1 MDLDLNIDDAG
12 RFVARLTSEDTTA
25 IVTSS
30 SLPAAE
36 DLLAAVADARDTG
49 FGECVWE
56 EQGGDYRWMFR
67 ISDGRLIVV
76 ALWSTGTLTG
86 WEHVF
91 RGECD
96 AEWFEGRVHAGL
108 AAHGLSG

>member
-1 MDLDLNIDDAG
+1 MEHLHHLDDAG
-12 RFVARLTSEDTTA
+12 RFVARLSDQDTTA

-30 SLPAAE
+30 SLPAADE
-36 DLLAAVADARDTG
+36 LLTAVDDARDTG
-49 FGECVWE
+49 YGECLWE

-67 ISDGRLIVV
+67 LTGERLIVV

-96 AEWFEGRVHAGL
+96 PAWFADRVRDAL
-108 AAHGLSG
+108 AQHGLSH

>member
-1 MDLDLNIDDAG
+1 MNMILEIDQSG
-12 RFVARLTSEDTTA
+12 RFVARLSDEDTTA
-25 IVTSS
+25 LVTSS
-30 SLPAAE
+30 SLPAVGE
-36 DLLAAVADARDTG
+36 LLAALEDARATG
-49 FGECVWE
+49 YGECLWE

-67 ISDGRLIVV
+67 VAGERLIVV

-96 AEWFEGRVHAGL
+96 LGWFAGRLRSDLERYGL
-108 AAHGLSG
+108 TQ

>member
-1 MDLDLNIDDAG
+1 MDFSLTIDDAG
-12 RFVARLTSEDTTA
+12 RFVARLSDQDTTA

-30 SLPAAE
+30 S
-36 DLLAAVADARDTG
+36 AVDDARDTG
-49 FGECVWE
+49 YGECLWE

-67 ISDGRLIVV
+67 LTGERLIVV

-96 AEWFEGRVHAGL
+96 PAWFADRVRDAL
-108 AAHGLSG
+108 AQHGLSH